1 MQIIFISVHLIKV
14 EVTQMRGKE
23 EQAFP
28 NVKLGGKIV
37 KEKGRENG
45 ELGND
50 KDISSKQDNK

>member
-1 MQIIFISVHLIKV
+1 
-14 EVTQMRGKE
+14 MRGRE

-37 KEKGRENG
+37 KEKGRVNG

-50 KDISSKQDNK
+50 TDINTGSKGKKK